1 MPFSSAS
8 HQVQAPET
16 GYESNAGQTTPE
28 HSGFNF
34 DKLFFLIFVSGT
46 K

>member
-28 HSGFNF
+28 HSGLNL
-34 DKLFFLIFVSGT
+34 DKLFPLFFVTMG
-46 K
+46 